1 MVRVALAP
9 YLQSDVE
16 LMSLSMP
23 DSADN
28 VQQAQKKKKKK
39 KEKKRKKK
47 TKGTIHKLAD
57 PCL

>member
-9 YLQSDVE
+9 CLQSDGIE

-39 KEKKRKKK
+39 KRK